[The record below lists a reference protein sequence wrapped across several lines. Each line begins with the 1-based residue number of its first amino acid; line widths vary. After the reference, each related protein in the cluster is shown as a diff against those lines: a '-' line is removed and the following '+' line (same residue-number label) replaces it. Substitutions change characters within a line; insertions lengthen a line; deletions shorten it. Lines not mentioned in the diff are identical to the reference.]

1 MNKYK
6 DTDKDIHKRIYKFV
20 VECFC
25 DVVQKIP
32 KRTESLPIISQLS
45 SSLTSIGAND
55 READASGS
63 QKDFIAKYMIVRKET
78 NETLYWLNVVRD
90 LKLVH
95 SDIVL
100 PYIKECQEI
109 LNVVSSII
117 KSAKLHV

>member
-1 MNKYK
+1 
-6 DTDKDIHKRIYKFV
+6 
-20 VECFC
+20 
-25 DVVQKIP
+25 
-32 KRTESLPIISQLS
+32 
-45 SSLTSIGAND
+45 
-55 READASGS
+55 
-63 QKDFIAKYMIVRKET
+63 MIVRKET

>member
-25 DVVQKIP
+25 DVIQKIP
-32 KRTESLPIISQLS
+32 KHTESLPIISQLS

>member
-6 DTDKDIHKRIYKFV
+6 NTDKDIHKRIYKFV
-20 VECFC
+20 VECFR
-25 DVVQKIP
+25 DIVQKIP
-32 KRTESLPIISQLS
+32 KRTESLPIIGQLS

-78 NETLYWLNVVRD
+78 NETLYWLNVVCD
-90 LKLVH
+90 LKQVQ